1 MNKGKGDMNNN
12 VSYNQG
18 AVDMPL
24 VLLSLLMKHD
34 LFYEWVY
41 RWARGQKN
49 QRGRGMRWVLV
60 RDVII
65 KEQ

>member
-34 LFYEWVY
+34 LSYEWVY
-41 RWARGQKN
+41 RWARGKKN
-49 QRGRGMRWVLV
+49 QRG
-60 RDVII
+60 
-65 KEQ
+65 